1 MRIMGLD
8 VGSKTIGIALSD
20 PDRIVSQPFSVIKRT
35 EEDED
40 IKELCRIIGDK
51 EVSLIVVGLPK
62 RTDGSL
68 GKSAMQVMEF
78 AEALKEAV
86 SVPVVTWDERFSTTA
101 AERSLIFS
109 NVSRQKRKGV
119 IDSVAA
125 SIILDNY
132 MDFLRKRSRD
142 SQGTESKN
150 LSLENIASNRIA
162 GKGGVSEM
170 PELNEIVTLI
180 YDDGEQET
188 FTVEEILEVEGKTY
202 VVLVPEEMGFED
214 DEDVEIDAFIFKV
227 EEKEDGEEIL
237 VELDDD
243 EYEKITEILCAE
255 DEDDEFD
262 DDFEDFFDDEEFDVD
277 EDFDEDLD

>member
-101 AERSLIFS
+101 AERSLIFY
-109 NVSRQKRKGV
+109 NVYRQKRKGV

-202 VVLVPEEMGFED
+202 VVLVPEEMDFED

>member
-202 VVLVPEEMGFED
+202 VVLVPEEMDFED

-262 DDFEDFFDDEEFDVD
+262 DDFEDFFDDEQFDVD

>member
-8 VGSKTIGIALSD
+8 VGSKTIGIALSV

-202 VVLVPEEMGFED
+202 VVLVPEEMDFED

>member
-20 PDRIVSQPFSVIKRT
+20 PDRIVSQPFSVINRT

-109 NVSRQKRKGV
+109 YVSRQKSKGV

-180 YDDGEQET
+180 YEDGEQET

-202 VVLVPEEMGFED
+202 VVLIPKEMDIED